1 MIAYATYTAEND
13 ELVIEYVARMVDTD
27 DGFWDVRDI
36 RIHTVTICGIEQDVS
51 IFDDATVKAMEKM
64 ADDLEFE

>member
-1 MIAYATYTAEND
+1 
-13 ELVIEYVARMVDTD
+13 
-27 DGFWDVRDI
+27 VRDI

-64 ADDLEFE
+64 ADDLSFE